1 MGSVIPRYVAVL
13 DVYVSFSTFLG
24 FCFIAFFFFSPS
36 FRVHFGCWKVVY
48 NKDRMNVIVWLCRHC
63 TVVAHEKT
71 NKVKRKS
78 QYLKRPKWFQ
88 CCSLYEGASFYTVFV
103 ENNKKA
109 PGLIILVQW
118 FLFFLFS
125 SHFRSLPASS
135 VVVFPNLT
143 CCTCVLSSS
152 LLVYL
157 VLLLSAF
164 GVPSSLFQ
172 L

>member
-13 DVYVSFSTFLG
+13 HVCVSFSTFLG

-48 NKDRMNVIVWLCRHC
+48 NEDRMNVTDWLCRHC

-88 CCSLYEGASFYTVFV
+88 CCSLYEGASFYTVCV

-109 PGLIILVQW
+109 PGLLISVQW
-118 FLFFLFS
+118 FQFFF
-125 SHFRSLPASS
+125 
-135 VVVFPNLT
+135 
-143 CCTCVLSSS
+143 
-152 LLVYL
+152 
-157 VLLLSAF
+157 
-164 GVPSSLFQ
+164 
-172 L
+172 